1 LGITL
6 PKPPGGTPILM
17 RTGKRRSAN
26 VIMSR
31 GLPAIPYP
39 AFVLKA
45 HGRFFLSRQQI
56 DDNYRTQTANRRP
69 LAR

>member
-1 LGITL
+1 
-6 PKPPGGTPILM
+6 M

-39 AFVLKA
+39 AFVLMA

-56 DDNYRTQTANRRP
+56 DDNYRAQTANRRP

>member
-6 PKPPGGTPILM
+6 TKPPGGTPIPM

-31 GLPAIPYP
+31 GLPAIPHP

-56 DDNYRTQTANRRP
+56 DDNCRAQTANRRP